1 MSKLTI
7 ITIVYN
13 NVRDIERT
21 IQSILKQT
29 YKKIEYIVIDG
40 ASTDGTLQVV
50 ERYKDQISKIVSE
63 PDKGIYDAMNKGV
76 AMAGGDIVG
85 ILNSDDFYSNN
96 TVIEKVVKA
105 FNVLDCEAVY
115 GDLVFVDSKQTNKVV
130 RKWVA
135 GNYDKKL
142 FYKGWMPPHPTVFIK
157 REVYEKY
164 GLFNLKFKS
173 SSDYELL
180 LRLMLLKNIKVGYI
194 PEVLVQMRTGGQS
207 TKSLSNRLSAH
218 KEDYLAWLS
227 NGITPKWYTL
237 AMKPLS
243 KLKQFRYDEKE
254 KHSNQLVFRNFYQEP
269 ATSEG
274 Y

>member
-1 MSKLTI
+1 MKVSI
-7 ITIVYN
+7 ITATYN
-13 NVRDIERT
+13 SERT
-21 IQSILKQT
+21 IKDTLASVRQQT
-29 YKKIEYIVIDG
+29 YKDVEHIIIDG
-40 ASTDGTLQVV
+40 ASKDKTITLLNLYGHQGPMLS
-50 ERYKDQISKIVSE
+50 ERDN
-63 PDKGIYDAMNKGV
+63 GIYDAMNKGV

-243 KLKQFRYDEKE
+243 KLKQFRYDEKD